1 MDISAFIKETL
12 IALRSGIQDANK
24 IAGLKS
30 LGLIK
35 RQGPRLMATAQGRR
49 LLNALITELAN

>member
-1 MDISAFIKETL
+1 MDAS
-12 IALRSGIQDANK
+12 K

-35 RQGPRLMATAQGRR
+35 REGSRLMATRQGRR
-49 LLNALITELAN
+49 LLNSLITELAH